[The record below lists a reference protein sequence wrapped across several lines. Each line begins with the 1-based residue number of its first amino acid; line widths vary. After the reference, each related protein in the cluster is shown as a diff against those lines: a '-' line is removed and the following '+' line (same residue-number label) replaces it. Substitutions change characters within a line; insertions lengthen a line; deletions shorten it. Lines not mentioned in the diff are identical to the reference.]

1 MKIVFFEDEKV
12 LNMEPLTPNRPIFDL
27 RYGSDSLLGRIHQF
41 FPKNSISLWV
51 RESIKNLTS
60 ELYPSKNVNQINE
73 DNLIWLN
80 ARVLWNHN
88 LIDKVLS
95 KPSRKYTSGDDLIA
109 ANLNLEQSITWL
121 KNKKKNIKNH
131 PNVKSGK
138 KINCVIIEYLWNLIE
153 LIPEAVKEAQNNYKN
168 KKRYENVWF
177 NESLGPIVLS
187 ENVKIEPF
195 CNLMGPMFIGEN
207 TLIKSNSRISNSI
220 IGPHCKIGGELS
232 GTIIQ
237 GYTNKSHYGYIGDSF
252 IGEWVNLGAGT
263 TNSNLK
269 NNYKN
274 VSIVVNDQLINS
286 NKLFLGSFIGDHTK
300 TSIGTMLNTGTKIGI
315 GCNVLSQSF
324 PSRNISSFSFINNNQ
339 LKKITLK
346 EFIEVVEKAKSR
358 RNKLLLEQEKKY
370 FNYIYNSM

>member
-1 MKIVFFEDEKV
+1 MKIILFEDEKA
-12 LNMEPLTPNRPIFDL
+12 LNLEPLTINRPVFDL
-27 RYGSDSLLGRIHQF
+27 RYGSNSLLGRIHQI

-80 ARVLWNHN
+80 ARVLWNRN
-88 LIDKVLS
+88 LINRVFS
-95 KPSRKYTSGDDLIA
+95 EPSRKYISGDDLLA
-109 ANLNLEQSITWL
+109 ANLNLAQSKIWL
-121 KNKKKNIKNH
+121 QSKKNNIKSH
-131 PNVKSGK
+131 PNVKNGE
-138 KINCVIIEYLWNLIE
+138 KIDCVIIDYLWDLIE
-153 LIPEAVKEAQNNYKN
+153 LIPEAVKEAQNNFKN
-168 KKRYENVWF
+168 KKKYENVCF
-177 NESLGPIVLS
+177 NESIGPVILS
-187 ENVKIEPF
+187 KNVQIEPF
-195 CNLMGPMFIGEN
+195 SNLEGPIYIGEN
-207 TLIKSNSRISNSI
+207 TIIKSNSKISNSI
-220 IGPHCKIGGELS
+220 IGPHCKIGGEVS
-232 GTIIQ
+232 GSIIQ
-237 GYTNKSHYGYIGDSF
+237 GYTNKSHYGYLGDSC

-274 VSIVVNDQLINS
+274 VSMIINDKLINS

-324 PSRNISSFSFINNNQ
+324 PPRNISSFSFINNNQ
-339 LKKITLK
+339 IKKITLK
-346 EFIEVVEKAKSR
+346 EFIEIAEKAKFR
-358 RNKLLLEQEKKY
+358 RNQLLLEQEKKY